1 MKKIEEQQ
9 QMQAQM
15 KMMMSMR
22 GGMKGGMMVMQ
33 MPRGGMMGGGMG
45 GRGGMG
51 GGYGM
56 QVCSLTQIFIFLL
69 FHNSDS
75 SDFGTKQSTTLHSMM
90 NAKC

>member
-9 QMQAQM
+9 AMQAQM

-22 GGMKGGMMVMQ
+22 GKGGGMMVMQ
-33 MPRGGMMGGGMG
+33 MPRGGMMG

-56 QVCSLTQIFIFLL
+56 QVCSITQKIFISL
-69 FHNSDS
+69 FKLFNSWNHIDVAVFS
-75 SDFGTKQSTTLHSMM
+75 WHSQ
-90 NAKC
+90 NLTDT